1 MAKLTFYGHAACG
14 IETDDGTRL
23 VIDPFITDNPLC
35 DVSLED
41 IPADYV
47 LLTHGHFD
55 HVSDAVPLLERTNAT
70 VIATFEIAS
79 FLEGKGFQASPH
91 NIGGGV
97 TYPFGYVRMTPALHT
112 GSVQLPGADGLYTL
126 AGGFLINF
134 NGGPRFHH
142 TGDTAL
148 ISDMQ
153 LLQGLVDVAM
163 MPIGDRFTMGPD
175 DAVRAVELIRP
186 KVVIPCH
193 YNTWPPIEQD
203 PEAFRAAV
211 GDRAEVRVVAPG
223 ETVEI

>member
-1 MAKLTFYGHAACG
+1 MARLTFYGHASCA
-14 IETDDGTRL
+14 IETDDGVRL
-23 VIDPFITDNPLC
+23 VIDPFFTENPLC
-35 DVSLED
+35 DVPID
-41 IPADYV
+41 QIAADYV

-79 FLEGKGFQASPH
+79 FLEGKGFRASPH

-126 AGGFLINF
+126 AGGFLINL
-134 NGGPRFHH
+134 NDGTRFHH

-153 LLQGLVDVAM
+153 LLNGRVDVAM
-163 MPIGDRFTMGPD
+163 IPIGDRYTMGPE
-175 DAVRAVELIRP
+175 DALRAVEMIGP
-186 KVVIPCH
+186 KIVIPCH

-203 PEAFRAAV
+203 AAAFKRAV
-211 GDRAEVRVVAPG
+211 GKRAEVRIVAPG
-223 ETVEI
+223 ETIEI